1 MNNLDILRNGMRKTI
16 LGKFASVMWRSFL
29 IVFWGNILLFPCA
42 LANAQASS
50 LRIGFF
56 PNITHAH
63 ALLMQSFARQGH
75 TEFSIPGVTLEWKA
89 FNAGPSAMEAL
100 YAGAVD
106 ASFVGPSP
114 VLNAFLRAGGAGVRV
129 VSGAV
134 RGGAGLVV
142 PQDSDLKAPKD
153 FRGKRIATPQLGNT
167 QDIACRT
174 WLLDAG
180 LAVSLGGGD
189 VRVLPTANPDQLPL
203 FLSGRVDAV
212 WTVEPWL
219 SRLLMDGGGRLIYAE
234 PVESCVVTV
243 LAAGEK
249 FLGTPELDALLKLH
263 QAVNAW
269 MVEHPD
275 EAQRR
280 VAEELSRITR
290 GEFPLELVQSA
301 WPRMLFRTDISAEDF
316 TRSFDAAARAG
327 FLKDDGNSRA
337 RLPALIYNAGAGEQ

>member
-1 MNNLDILRNGMRKTI
+1 MRYFKFLSGHYFFYTLMGCILACI
-16 LGKFASVMWRSFL
+16 LSDVAHAS
-29 IVFWGNILLFPCA
+29 P
-42 LANAQASS
+42 

-56 PNITHAH
+56 PNITHSH
-63 ALLMQSFARQGH
+63 ALLMQGFAREGNA
-75 TEFSIPGVTLEWKA
+75 EFSIPGVELEWKA

-106 ASFVGPSP
+106 ATFVGPSP

-142 PQDSDLKAPKD
+142 PQGSDLKAPKD

-167 QDIACRT
+167 QDIACRN

-180 LAVSLGGGD
+180 LMVSLSGGD
-189 VRVLPTANPDQLPL
+189 VRVVPTANPDQLPL

-219 SRLLMDGGGRLIYAE
+219 SRLLTEGNGQLIYAE

-243 LAAGEK
+243 LAAGES
-249 FLGTPELDALLKLH
+249 LLDTPELAALLKLH
-263 QAVNAW
+263 AAVNAW
-269 MVEHPD
+269 MAEHPD

-280 VAEELSRITR
+280 VAEELSHITR
-290 GEFPLELVQSA
+290 GSFPLDLVKSA
-301 WPRMLFRTDISAEDF
+301 WPRMIFRTDISVEDF
-316 TRSFDAAARAG
+316 KRSFDAAVCAG
-327 FLKDDGNSRA
+327 FLKDDGESRA
-337 RLPALIYNAGAGEQ
+337 RLQGLIHNPDASPSATEER